1 MNPAQH
7 NLSICGNID
16 SVILGR
22 APSVTNKRGRRR
34 RGFDSALRGR
44 YATERAVNAM
54 GIVIVFVFAQLAR
67 QVDGIPEEHAVKIL
81 SPDRP
86 D

>member
-1 MNPAQH
+1 
-7 NLSICGNID
+7 
-16 SVILGR
+16 
-22 APSVTNKRGRRR
+22 
-34 RGFDSALRGR
+34 LRGR

-54 GIVIVFVFAQLAR
+54 DIVIVLLFAQLAR